1 MSFKVLYK
9 DPYFVA
15 IDKPAGF
22 HVHPPEDQ
30 RHKIP
35 RSVNCLYILNQQLQ
49 TYIYPVHRLDRA
61 TSGVL
66 LFALDSD
73 AARLGCDLFKNKDIK
88 KIYYCVVRGRLE
100 KPGCIDYP
108 LASPAPGQDAERQPA
123 ITEYAPLAS
132 IELPFA
138 SGRHSTSRYTL
149 LRVKPL
155 TGKMHQIRRHFAH
168 LSHPLVG
175 DTVYGDGKHNRYFR
189 EQLNIS
195 GLLLKSYSLEFIHPM
210 NGSGLYIASTWNG
223 MWHKV
228 FDLFQVCPFERRYR
242 KNLPS
247 LGS

>member
-1 MSFKVLYK
+1 MSLRILYQ

-15 IDKPAGF
+15 VDKPAGF

-30 RHKIP
+30 RHKIS
-35 RSVNCLYILNQQLQ
+35 RAVNCLFILNQQLQ
-49 TYIYPVHRLDRA
+49 SYIYPIHRLDRA

-73 AARLGCDLFKNKDIK
+73 SARLGCDLFKNREIE
-88 KIYYCVVRGRLE
+88 KIYYCVVRGKIEESGR
-100 KPGCIDYP
+100 IDYP
-108 LASPAPGQDAERQPA
+108 LDSHAESQDAERQPA
-123 ITEYAPLAS
+123 VTEYTPVAS

-138 SGRHSTSRYTL
+138 SSRFLTSRYTL

-168 LSHPLVG
+168 LSHPLIG

-195 GLLLKSYSLEFIHPM
+195 GLLLKSYSLEFQHPRSE
-210 NGSGLYIASTWNG
+210 SGLYIASTWNG
-223 MWHKV
+223 TWHKV
-228 FDLFQVCPFERRYR
+228 FELFQICPLERRYR

-247 LGS
+247 